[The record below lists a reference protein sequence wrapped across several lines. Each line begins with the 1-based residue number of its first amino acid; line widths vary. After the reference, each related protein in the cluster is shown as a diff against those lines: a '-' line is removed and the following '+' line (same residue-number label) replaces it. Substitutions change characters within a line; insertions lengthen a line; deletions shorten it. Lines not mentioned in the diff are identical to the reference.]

1 MICNLPM
8 IKGIGYAIPSKVV
21 TNTDLTKIFD
31 TSDEWIYSRTGIKE
45 RHLFASD
52 EEAFE
57 LLEKT
62 CKQALANAELEADDI
77 DVIIAASSMPVQ
89 LMPNTS
95 CMAQKL
101 IGTSRNIPAFD
112 ISAACSGLVYG
123 LDIANAYIRSGIYKN
138 ILLITMDNCSR
149 YLDWTDRRTSILFG
163 DGIGTMVISAG
174 DENDI
179 LSLDIKADGKVGDY
193 IKMPIQKGN
202 CPFVDN
208 APTVQFLDMK
218 GQEVYKFVAN
228 IIPNY
233 ITDDILSRNN
243 INVDEVD
250 YLVLHQANQRII
262 SAVQERL
269 GYSDDKVIT
278 NIEKLGNTS
287 ASSIL
292 IALGEALKDGK
303 ITTPSKA
310 IICGFGAGMCWG
322 GGVIRLR
329 DGIFKD
335 VNIF

>member
-1 MICNLPM
+1 M
-8 IKGIGYAIPSKVV
+8 IKGIGYAIPSKIV

-52 EEAFE
+52 NEAFE
-57 LLEKT
+57 LLEKA
-62 CKQALANAELEADDI
+62 CKQALANAELKADDI

-101 IGTSRNIPAFD
+101 INTSRNIPAFD
-112 ISAACSGLVYG
+112 ISVACSGLIYG
-123 LDIANAYIRSGIYKN
+123 LNIANSYILSGVYKN
-138 ILLITMDNCSR
+138 ILLVTMDNCSR

-163 DGIGTMVISAG
+163 DGIGAMVISAG

-208 APTVQFLDMK
+208 TSTIQFLDMK

-233 ITDDILSRNN
+233 ITDEILNNNN
-243 INVDEVD
+243 ISVDEVD

-303 ITTPSKA
+303 IKTPSKA